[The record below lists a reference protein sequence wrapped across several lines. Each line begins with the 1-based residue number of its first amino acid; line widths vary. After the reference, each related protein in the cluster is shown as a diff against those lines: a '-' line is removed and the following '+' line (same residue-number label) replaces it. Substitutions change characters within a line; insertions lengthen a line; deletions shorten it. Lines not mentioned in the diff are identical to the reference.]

1 MNQIDEKVIGV
12 VGGAGPF
19 AGLDLL
25 GKILQ
30 ETVAETDQE
39 HLTVISLS
47 QPNQL
52 PDRTEFLLGQTNSNP
67 AHAIFNQLQQLERAG
82 AAIAAIPCNTAHAPP
97 IFDVVMARLQAAGSQ
112 IKFLNMIAETA
123 QYIRQRYPR
132 LQRIGVLSTTGT
144 YLAQIYPHSLEPE
157 GFTALIPDMRLQT
170 EVIHPAI
177 YDPQYGIKALGRHA
191 KRAREGLLQGVENL
205 RQQGAGAVILG
216 CTEIPLAIPET
227 RLDELVVIDPTMI
240 LARAL
245 IREANPLKL
254 KS

>member
-1 MNQIDEKVIGV
+1 MNQTDEKVIGV

-30 ETVAETDQE
+30 ETLAETDQE

-52 PDRTEFLLGQTNSNP
+52 PDRTAFLLGQTAENP
-67 AHAIFNQLQQLERAG
+67 AYAIFNQLQQLERAG

-97 IFDVVMARLQAAGSQ
+97 IFDVVMAQLQAAGSQ
-112 IKFLNMIAETA
+112 IKFLHMIAETA
-123 QYIRQRYPR
+123 QHIRQQYPR
-132 LQRIGVLSTTGT
+132 LRRIGVLSTTGT
-144 YLAQIYPHSLEPE
+144 YRAQIYPDLLEPK
-157 GFTALIPDMRLQT
+157 GLTTLVPDKQLQT

-177 YDPQYGIKALGRHA
+177 YHPHYGIKALGRHA
-191 KRAREGLLQGVENL
+191 QRAREGLLQGVENL
-205 RQQGAGAVILG
+205 RQQGAEAVILG

-227 RLDELVVIDPTMI
+227 RLDELIVIDPAVI

-254 KS
+254 KP